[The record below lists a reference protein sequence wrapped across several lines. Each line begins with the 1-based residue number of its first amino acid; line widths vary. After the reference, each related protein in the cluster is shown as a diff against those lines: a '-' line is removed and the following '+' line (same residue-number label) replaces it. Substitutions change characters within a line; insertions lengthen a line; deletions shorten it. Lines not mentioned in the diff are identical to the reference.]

1 MAEESFEDYGSG
13 GLGTHSLI
21 LSYKNSSD
29 SSPFGNPAFR
39 RSINRKSGRF
49 RRPRPDKN
57 SNLTISNGNGNLSG
71 TDATVESDIEDL
83 TDAMGTM
90 SRRIMR
96 IEEERQGTFFDFS
109 GIFLKTSFHCFLFL
123 FFVGFVLKNYFSKA
137 RTYRTSKN

>member
-1 MAEESFEDYGSG
+1 MDPAGDLSLSF
-13 GLGTHSLI
+13 LI
-21 LSYKNSSD
+21 IKIHSSD

-96 IEEERQGTFFDFS
+96 IEEERQGTFD
-109 GIFLKTSFHCFLFL
+109 
-123 FFVGFVLKNYFSKA
+123 Y
-137 RTYRTSKN
+137 Y